1 MRSTVFAA
9 VGSAVALVGF
19 AGAANA
25 SATIDLI
32 WATSGRDTTSN
43 VNVSSAITLQVILT
57 AGPGGSVGAG
67 VSVDYS
73 AALAKLT
80 VLGYASTP
88 SVGND
93 SPLPLTLGTTINTGS
108 RIENISATA

>member
-1 MRSTVFAA
+1 MRSTGFVAA

-32 WATSGRDTTSN
+32 WADTDTDTISGVAT
-43 VNVSSAITLQVILT
+43 SSAITLKVILT
-57 AGPGGSVGAG
+57 AGPGGAMGAQ
-67 VSVDYS
+67 VTVDYS

-80 VLGYASTP
+80 VLGYATTTSDALPIQLGSP
-88 SVGND
+88 S
-93 SPLPLTLGTTINTGS
+93 NTGS